1 MNRKLDANDVEYE
14 IYVTRET
21 EILLFSLVIRTRV
34 SRETTSIFKVKPM
47 NILYMFI
54 RIKIQ
59 SQLPLG
65 SSP

>member
-1 MNRKLDANDVEYE
+1 MNRKLNANDVEYE

-21 EILLFSLVIRTRV
+21 EILLFSLVIRIRV
-34 SRETTSIFKVKPM
+34 SRETTSIFKVKPL
-47 NILYMFI
+47 NILFMFI
-54 RIKIQ
+54 RIEIQ